1 MKLAIP
7 SLGRTL
13 KSAMSY
19 QLGRAPFIIIY
30 DSDTKDYKTFENTGF
45 QLKDGSGL
53 RAAEII
59 LENDADVLLIK
70 EIGRKAYS
78 FLMKEQVNVHM
89 LKSGE
94 TVKSVI
100 NRFMEKEGA

>member
-1 MKLAIP
+1 MRIAIP
-7 SLGRTL
+7 SMGRTI
-13 KSAMSY
+13 KSTISY

-53 RAAEII
+53 KAAEII
-59 LENDADVLLIK
+59 LQNDTDILLTK

-78 FLMKEQVNVHM
+78 FLMKEQVNVLL

-94 TVKSVI
+94 TVKSII